1 MTCNENGERI
11 SRLVDGSLDEAG
23 RLRLL
28 AHAGHCADC
37 RSVLRGAEALAEIR
51 DREVPPAPE
60 YLFQAVVGNAVS
72 QPREAR
78 RDNRFWAGA
87 GVGALAASLLAVA
100 LFFGFGEQPAPTSAT
115 PEFVVSLEEPRN
127 MNIAF
132 EIDRELAG
140 ATITILLSGS
150 VEIDG
155 YGPQRELSWSD
166 DLDAGI
172 NRLSLPVIANGL
184 AGGQMIVRL
193 EHPQSEQVFLV
204 RLPVES

>member
-1 MTCNENGERI
+1 MTCNDNRDLI
-11 SRLVDGSLDEAG
+11 DRLADGSLDEAA

-37 RSVLRGAEALAEIR
+37 RSALRGTEALAEIR
-51 DREVPPAPE
+51 GRRVPPAPD
-60 YLFQAVVGNAVS
+60 YLFQAVIESAVS
-72 QPREAR
+72 QPRDER
-78 RDNRFWAGA
+78 RDSRFWVGA
-87 GVGALAASLLAVA
+87 GFGALAASLLAMA
-100 LFFGFGEQPAPTSAT
+100 LFFGFAEQPAPVQAT
-115 PEFVVSLEEPRN
+115 PEFVVSLDEPRN

-132 EIDRELAG
+132 ETDRRLDG

-166 DLDAGI
+166 DLDAGV

-193 EHPQSEQVFLV
+193 EHPQSEQVFVV